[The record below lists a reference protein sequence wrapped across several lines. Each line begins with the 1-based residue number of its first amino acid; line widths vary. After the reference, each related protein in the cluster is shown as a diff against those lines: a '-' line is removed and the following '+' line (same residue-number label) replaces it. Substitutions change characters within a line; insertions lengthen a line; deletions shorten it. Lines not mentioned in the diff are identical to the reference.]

1 MKEMLGE
8 NNEYG
13 IVTEN
18 SEEALYEGIKKML
31 TTPDMLEDYAKRA
44 EERGKYFSTE
54 NTVKAVENMLESL
67 WFESE
72 DNYYG

>member
-18 SEEALYEGIKKML
+18 SEEALYEGIRSLLDNPERLSHYKGK
-31 TTPDMLEDYAKRA
+31 AA
-44 EERGKYFSTE
+44 QRGKQFSTE
-54 NTVKAVENMLESL
+54 ETVWAVEEMLL
-67 WFESE
+67 RV
-72 DNYYG
+72 